1 MLELQERWSDF
12 GSAVTSQFPKK
23 SLRISC
29 RWMANFTLEGWK
41 RLHHLTR
48 EIHMNTTDSTTSRVR
63 RFAAIAIV
71 GALALSFA
79 VAFAALKADNAT
91 GDGIFAQIGDYIS
104 QVGEALE
111 GG

>member
-1 MLELQERWSDF
+1 
-12 GSAVTSQFPKK
+12 
-23 SLRISC
+23 
-29 RWMANFTLEGWK
+29 MANFTLEGWK

-48 EIHMNTTDSTTSRVR
+48 EIPMSTSDSTTTRTVR

-91 GDGIFAQIGDYIS
+91 GDGIFAQLGDYIT